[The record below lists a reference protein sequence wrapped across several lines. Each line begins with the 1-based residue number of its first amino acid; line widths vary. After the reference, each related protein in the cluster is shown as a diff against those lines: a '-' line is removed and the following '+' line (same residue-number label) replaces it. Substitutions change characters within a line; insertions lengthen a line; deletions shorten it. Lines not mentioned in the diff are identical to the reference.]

1 MEKPVL
7 LLAIRDQ
14 VKGWLAVV
22 IFALLIIPFAFW
34 GVNYYFDQSGGV
46 AALEVNG
53 EEISLA
59 DYRRAYQGLREQW
72 QALSGRPVP
81 EEAEPLLKEQTLE
94 NLVQTELF
102 RQTGRQLGLR
112 VSDQEVW
119 DAIQQLPSM
128 NDGNGFS
135 PELFSL
141 AASQVGLTPEG
152 FKEQLRQDL
161 ASQQLQEALLGTDFV
176 TEAEVSA
183 FARLQNQKRDFSY
196 AILSSDELKESHE
209 PTEEEIE
216 ARHQE
221 TDDRYMEPEQVK
233 IAYVVLSLAKIAEEV
248 YLEEG
253 EAEDWF
259 NDNKRDYEVEETR
272 KVRQIIV
279 KTPEDASEETLSLR
293 QAKAQALFERVKAGQ
308 AFEEV
313 VVADLADASVEF
325 SEFGFLTRGALEPE
339 VEEVVFAMA
348 AGEIAEPVRS
358 KDGFHIM
365 AVDEIQDGTNV
376 AFSELRAEVEK
387 DLRQDKA
394 RQQLYE
400 LTDRLATLTYENPDT
415 LEVASEDLELTIQ
428 RSDFI
433 SREEPGVGIVA
444 EPRVVSAAF
453 SDEVLLQENNSDVI
467 ELEDDRHIVLRT
479 LEHREAQKKPLEEV
493 RDQIVTRLKFE
504 LARDKTRERG
514 ELIQEKL
521 QEGRSKDEL
530 ALEFALD
537 WKEATDVARDNESV
551 NRAVLRAAF
560 KAGRPA
566 AGQPRV
572 NGASLGTGDYALVIV
587 RSVTETG
594 EDAIEQ
600 DERDQL
606 RLLLQEVSARSVWE
620 GFTQSLQAGAAV
632 EIYEETL

>member
-1 MEKPVL
+1 M

-81 EEAEPLLKEQTLE
+81 EEAEPMLKEQTLE

-221 TDDRYMEPEQVK
+221 TDDRYMEPEQVR

-248 YLEEG
+248 YLEGG

-365 AVDEIQDGTNV
+365 AVDEIQDGTNT

-415 LEVASEDLELTIQ
+415 LEVASEDLELTVQ
-428 RSDFI
+428 QSDFI
-433 SREEPGVGIVA
+433 SREDPGVGIVA

-453 SDEVLLQENNSDVI
+453 SDEVLLQGNNSDVI
-467 ELEDDRHIVLRT
+467 ELDDDRHIVLRT

-514 ELIQEKL
+514 EMIQEKL
-521 QEGRSKDEL
+521 REGGSKDEL

-537 WKEATDVARDNESV
+537 WKDATDVARDNESV

-572 NGASLGTGDYALVIV
+572 NGASIGTGDYALVIV
-587 RSVTETG
+587 HSVTESG

-600 DERDQL
+600 DERDRL

>member
-1 MEKPVL
+1 M

-128 NDGNGFS
+128 NDENGFS

-141 AASQVGLTPEG
+141 AANQVGLTPEG

-221 TDDRYMEPEQVK
+221 TDDRYMEPEQVR

-365 AVDEIQDGTNV
+365 AVDEIQDGTDV

-415 LEVASEDLELTIQ
+415 LEVASEDLELTVQ

-453 SDEVLLQENNSDVI
+453 SDEVLLQGNNSDVI
-467 ELEDDRHIVLRT
+467 ELDDDRHIVLRT

-537 WKEATDVARDNESV
+537 WKDATGVARDNESV

-600 DERDQL
+600 DERDRL

-620 GFTQSLQAGAAV
+620 GFTQSLQADAAV

>member
-1 MEKPVL
+1 M

-259 NDNKRDYEVEETR
+259 NDNKRNYEVEETR

-514 ELIQEKL
+514 ELIQGKL
-521 QEGRSKDEL
+521 REGRSKDEL

-537 WKEATDVARDNESV
+537 WKEATGVARDNESV

-620 GFTQSLQAGAAV
+620 GFTQSLQADAAV

>member
-1 MEKPVL
+1 M
-7 LLAIRDQ
+7 LLAIRNQ

-94 NLVQTELF
+94 DLVQTELF

-112 VSDQEVW
+112 VSDQEIW

-128 NDGNGFS
+128 SDENGFS

-141 AASQVGLTPEG
+141 AANQAGLTPEG

-161 ASQQLQEALLGTDFV
+161 ASRQLQEALLGTDFV

-216 ARHQE
+216 ARYQE
-221 TDDRYMEPEQVK
+221 ADDRYMEPEKVR
-233 IAYVVLSLAKIAEEV
+233 IAYIVLSLAKIAEEV
-248 YLEEG
+248 YLEAG

-259 NDNKRDYEVEETR
+259 NDNRRDYEVEETR

-279 KTPEDASEETLSLR
+279 KTLEDASEETLSLR
-293 QAKAQALFERVKAGQ
+293 RDKAQALFERVEAGE
-308 AFEEV
+308 AFEDV

-365 AVDEIQDGTNV
+365 AVDEIHDGTRV
-376 AFSELRAEVEK
+376 DFSELRAEVEK

-415 LEVASEDLELTIQ
+415 LEVASEDLELRIQ

-444 EPRVVSAAF
+444 EPRVVAAAF
-453 SDEVLLQENNSDVI
+453 SDEVLLQGNNSDVI
-467 ELEDDRHIVLRT
+467 ELDDDRHIALRT
-479 LEHREAQKKPLEEV
+479 LEHREAQKKPLEQV

-504 LARDKTRERG
+504 AARDKTRERG

-521 QEGRSKDEL
+521 REGRSKEEL
-530 ALEFALD
+530 AAEFALD
-537 WKEATDVARDNESV
+537 WKDATAVARDNESV

-560 KAGRPA
+560 KAGRPV
-566 AGQPRV
+566 AGQPRF
-572 NGASLGTGDYALVIV
+572 NGAALGSGDYALIIV
-587 RSVTETG
+587 RAVTESG
-594 EDAIEQ
+594 EDAMKQ
-600 DERDQL
+600 DERDRL
-606 RLLLQEVSARSVWE
+606 RLQLQEVSARSVWE
-620 GFTQSLQAGAAV
+620 GFTQSLQAGADV

>member
-1 MEKPVL
+1 M

-72 QALSGRPVP
+72 QALSGGPVP

-128 NDGNGFS
+128 NDENGFS
-135 PELFSL
+135 PELFSF

-161 ASQQLQEALLGTDFV
+161 ASRQLQEALLGTDFV
-176 TEAEVSA
+176 TDAEVSA
-183 FARLQNQKRDFSY
+183 FARLQNQRRDFSY
-196 AILSSDELKESHE
+196 AVLSSDELKESHE

-216 ARHQE
+216 ARYQE
-221 TDDRYMEPEQVK
+221 ADDRYMEPEKVS
-233 IAYVVLSLAKIAEEV
+233 IAYLVLSLAKIAEEV
-248 YLEEG
+248 YLEPG

-259 NDNKRDYEVEETR
+259 NDNRRDYEVEETR
-272 KVRQIIV
+272 KVRQLIV
-279 KTPEDASEETLSLR
+279 KTPEDASEAALSAG

-308 AFEEV
+308 AFEDV
-313 VVADLADASVEF
+313 VVTDLADASVEF

-365 AVDEIQDGTNV
+365 AVDEIHDGTNV
-376 AFSELRAEVEK
+376 DFSELRAEVEE

-394 RQQLYE
+394 RKQLYE

-444 EPRVVSAAF
+444 EPRVLAAAF
-453 SDEVLLQENNSDVI
+453 SDEVLLQGNNSDVI
-467 ELEDDRHIVLRT
+467 ELDDDRHIALRT
-479 LEHREAQKKPLEEV
+479 LEHREAQKKPLEQV

-521 QEGRSKDEL
+521 REGRSQGEL
-530 ALEFALD
+530 AAEFGLD
-537 WKEATDVARDNESV
+537 WKDALNTARDNESV

-560 KAGRPA
+560 KAGRPV
-566 AGQPRV
+566 AGQPRF
-572 NGASLGTGDYALVIV
+572 NGAALGTGDYALVIV
-587 RSVTETG
+587 RAVTENEAATM
-594 EDAIEQ
+594 DQ

-606 RLLLQEVSARSVWE
+606 RLQLQEVSALSVWE
-620 GFTQSLQAGAAV
+620 GFTQSLQTGADV

>member
-1 MEKPVL
+1 M

-72 QALSGRPVP
+72 QALSGGPVP

-128 NDGNGFS
+128 NDENGFS
-135 PELFSL
+135 PELFSF

-161 ASQQLQEALLGTDFV
+161 ASRQLQEALLGTDFV
-176 TEAEVSA
+176 TDAEVAA
-183 FARLQNQKRDFSY
+183 FARLQNQRRDFSY
-196 AILSSDELKESHE
+196 AVLSSDELKESHE

-216 ARHQE
+216 ARYQE
-221 TDDRYMEPEQVK
+221 ADDRYMEPEKVS
-233 IAYVVLSLAKIAEEV
+233 IAYLVLSLAKIAEEV
-248 YLEEG
+248 YLEPG

-259 NDNKRDYEVEETR
+259 NDNRRDYEVEETR
-272 KVRQIIV
+272 KVRQLIV
-279 KTPEDASEETLSLR
+279 KTPESASEEALSAA
-293 QAKAQALFERVKAGQ
+293 QDKAQALFERVKAGQ
-308 AFEEV
+308 AFEDV
-313 VVADLADASVEF
+313 VVTDLADASVEF

-365 AVDEIQDGTNV
+365 AVDEIHDGTNV
-376 AFSELRAEVEK
+376 DFSELRAEVEE

-394 RQQLYE
+394 RKQLYE

-444 EPRVVSAAF
+444 EPRVLAAAF
-453 SDEVLLQENNSDVI
+453 SDEVLLQGNNSDVI
-467 ELEDDRHIVLRT
+467 ELDDDRHIALRT
-479 LEHREAQKKPLEEV
+479 LEHREAQKKPLEQV

-521 QEGRSKDEL
+521 REGRSQGEL
-530 ALEFALD
+530 AAEFALD
-537 WKEATDVARDNESV
+537 WKDAMNTARDNESV

-560 KAGRPA
+560 KAGRPV
-566 AGQPRV
+566 AGQPRF
-572 NGASLGTGDYALVIV
+572 NGAALGTGDYALVIV
-587 RSVTETG
+587 RAVTENEAAAMG
-594 EDAIEQ
+594 Q

-606 RLLLQEVSARSVWE
+606 RLQLQEVSALSVWE
-620 GFTQSLQAGAAV
+620 GFTQSLQTGADV

>member
-1 MEKPVL
+1 M

-176 TEAEVSA
+176 TESEVSA

-216 ARHQE
+216 ARHQD
-221 TDDRYMEPEQVK
+221 TDDRYMEPEQVR

-365 AVDEIQDGTNV
+365 AVDEIQDGTNT

-415 LEVASEDLELTIQ
+415 LEVASEDLELTVQ
-428 RSDFI
+428 QSDFI
-433 SREEPGVGIVA
+433 SREDPGVGIVA

-453 SDEVLLQENNSDVI
+453 SDEVLLQGNNSDVI
-467 ELEDDRHIVLRT
+467 ELDDDRHIVLRT

-521 QEGRSKDEL
+521 REGRSKGEL
-530 ALEFALD
+530 AAEFALD

-587 RSVTETG
+587 RAVTEAG

>member
-1 MEKPVL
+1 M
-7 LLAIRDQ
+7 LLAIRNQ

-94 NLVQTELF
+94 DLVQTELF

-112 VSDQEVW
+112 VSDQEIW

-128 NDGNGFS
+128 SDENGFS

-141 AASQVGLTPEG
+141 AANQAGLTPEG

-161 ASQQLQEALLGTDFV
+161 ASRQLQEALLGTDFV

-196 AILSSDELKESHE
+196 AILSSDELKESHK

-216 ARHQE
+216 ARYQDA
-221 TDDRYMEPEQVK
+221 DDRYMEPEKVR
-233 IAYVVLSLAKIAEEV
+233 IAYIVLSLAKIAEEV
-248 YLEEG
+248 YLEAG

-293 QAKAQALFERVKAGQ
+293 RDKAQALFERVEAGE
-308 AFEEV
+308 AFEDV

-365 AVDEIQDGTNV
+365 AVDEIHDGTRV
-376 AFSELRAEVEK
+376 DFSELRAEVEK

-415 LEVASEDLELTIQ
+415 LEVASEDLELRIQ

-444 EPRVVSAAF
+444 EPRVVAAAF
-453 SDEVLLQENNSDVI
+453 SDEVLLQGNNSDVI
-467 ELEDDRHIVLRT
+467 ELDDDRHIALRT
-479 LEHREAQKKPLEEV
+479 LEHREAQKKPLEQV

-504 LARDKTRERG
+504 AARDKTRERG

-521 QEGRSKDEL
+521 REGRSKDEL
-530 ALEFALD
+530 AAEFALD
-537 WKEATDVARDNESV
+537 WKDATAVARDNESV

-560 KAGRPA
+560 KAGRPV
-566 AGQPRV
+566 AGQPRF
-572 NGASLGTGDYALVIV
+572 NGAALGTGDYALIIV
-587 RSVTETG
+587 RAVTESG
-594 EDAIEQ
+594 EDAMKQ
-600 DERDQL
+600 DERDRL
-606 RLLLQEVSARSVWE
+606 RLQLQEVSARSVWE
-620 GFTQSLQAGAAV
+620 GFTQSLQADAAV

>member
-1 MEKPVL
+1 M

-196 AILSSDELKESHE
+196 AILSADELKESHQ

-221 TDDRYMEPEQVK
+221 TDDRYMEPEQVR

-365 AVDEIQDGTNV
+365 AVDEIQDGTNT

-415 LEVASEDLELTIQ
+415 LEVASEDLELTVQ
-428 RSDFI
+428 QSDFI

-467 ELEDDRHIVLRT
+467 ELDDDRHIVLRT

-537 WKEATDVARDNESV
+537 WKDATAVARDNESV

>member
-1 MEKPVL
+1 M

-196 AILSSDELKESHE
+196 AILSADELKESHE

-221 TDDRYMEPEQVK
+221 TDDRYMEPEQVR

-514 ELIQEKL
+514 GLIQEKL
-521 QEGRSKDEL
+521 REGRSKDEL

-537 WKEATDVARDNESV
+537 WKDATGVARDNESI

>member
-1 MEKPVL
+1 M

-128 NDGNGFS
+128 NDENGFS

-141 AASQVGLTPEG
+141 AAGQVGLTPEG

-196 AILSSDELKESHE
+196 AILSADELKESHE

-216 ARHQE
+216 ARYQD
-221 TDDRYMEPEQVK
+221 TDDRYMEPEKVR
-233 IAYVVLSLAKIAEEV
+233 IAYLVLSLAKIAEEV
-248 YLEEG
+248 YLEAG

-272 KVRQIIV
+272 KVRQLIV

-308 AFEEV
+308 SFEEV
-313 VVADLADASVEF
+313 VVTDLADASVEF

-358 KDGFHIM
+358 KEGFHIM
-365 AVDEIQDGTNV
+365 AVDEIRDGTTV
-376 AFSELRAEVEK
+376 SFSELRAEVEK

-444 EPRVVSAAF
+444 APRVVLAAF
-453 SDEVLLQENNSDVI
+453 SDEVLLQGNNSDVI
-467 ELEDDRHIVLRT
+467 ELDDDRYIALRT
-479 LEHREAQKKPLEEV
+479 LEHIEAQKKPLEQV

-504 LARDKTRERG
+504 AARDETRERG

-521 QEGRSKDEL
+521 QEGRSQGEL
-530 ALEFALD
+530 AAEFDLD
-537 WKEATDVARDNESV
+537 WKDATDVARDNESI

-566 AGQPRV
+566 AGQPRF

-587 RSVTETG
+587 RSVAESG
-594 EDAIEQ
+594 EDAMGQ

-606 RLLLQEVSARSVWE
+606 RLQLQEVSALSVWE
-620 GFTQSLQAGAAV
+620 GFTKSLQADAAV

>member
-1 MEKPVL
+1 M

-221 TDDRYMEPEQVK
+221 TDDRYMEPEQVR

-415 LEVASEDLELTIQ
+415 LEVASEDLELTVQ
-428 RSDFI
+428 QSDFI
-433 SREEPGVGIVA
+433 SREDPGVGIVA

-453 SDEVLLQENNSDVI
+453 SDEVLLQGNNSDVI

-521 QEGRSKDEL
+521 REGRSKGEL
-530 ALEFALD
+530 AAEFALD

-606 RLLLQEVSARSVWE
+606 RLLLQEISARSVWE

>member
-1 MEKPVL
+1 M
-7 LLAIRDQ
+7 LLAIRNQ

-72 QALSGRPVP
+72 QALSGGPVP

-112 VSDQEVW
+112 VSDQEIW

-128 NDGNGFS
+128 NDGNGFN

-141 AASQVGLTPEG
+141 AANQVGLTPEG

-183 FARLQNQKRDFSY
+183 FARLQNQRRDFSY

-216 ARHQE
+216 ARYQDA
-221 TDDRYMEPEQVK
+221 DDRYMEPEK
-233 IAYVVLSLAKIAEEV
+233 IRIAYLVLSLAKIAEEV
-248 YLEEG
+248 YLEAG

-293 QAKAQALFERVKAGQ
+293 QAKAQALFEQVKAGQ

-313 VVADLADASVEF
+313 VVGDLADASVEF

-415 LEVASEDLELTIQ
+415 LEVAGEDLELAIQ

-453 SDEVLLQENNSDVI
+453 SDEVLLQGNNSDVI
-467 ELEDDRHIVLRT
+467 ELDDDRHIVLRT
-479 LEHREAQKKPLEEV
+479 LEHREAQKKPLEQV

-504 LARDKTRERG
+504 AARDKTRERG
-514 ELIQEKL
+514 ELIREKL
-521 QEGRSKDEL
+521 REGRSKGAL
-530 ALEFALD
+530 AAEFGLD
-537 WKEATDVARDNESV
+537 WKDATAVARDNESI

-560 KAGRPA
+560 KAGRPV
-566 AGQPRV
+566 AGQPRF
-572 NGASLGTGDYALVIV
+572 NGAALGTGDYALVIV
-587 RSVTETG
+587 RGVTENA
-594 EDAIEQ
+594 EDAMAQ

-606 RLLLQEVSARSVWE
+606 RLQLQEVSARSVWE

>member
-1 MEKPVL
+1 M

-72 QALSGRPVP
+72 QALSGGPVP

-128 NDGNGFS
+128 NDESGFS
-135 PELFSL
+135 PELFSF

-161 ASQQLQEALLGTDFV
+161 ASRQLQEALLGTDFV
-176 TEAEVSA
+176 TDAEVSA
-183 FARLQNQKRDFSY
+183 FARLQNQRRDFSY
-196 AILSSDELKESHE
+196 AVLSSDELKESHE

-216 ARHQE
+216 ARYQE
-221 TDDRYMEPEQVK
+221 ADDRYMEPEKVR
-233 IAYVVLSLAKIAEEV
+233 IAYLVLSLAKIAEDV
-248 YLEEG
+248 YLEPG

-259 NDNKRDYEVEETR
+259 NDNRRDYEVEETR
-272 KVRQIIV
+272 KVRQLIV
-279 KTPEDASEETLSLR
+279 KTPEGASEAALSAA

-308 AFEEV
+308 AFEDV
-313 VVADLADASVEF
+313 VVTDLADASVEF

-365 AVDEIQDGTNV
+365 AVDEIHDGTNV
-376 AFSELRAEVEK
+376 DFSELRAEVEE

-433 SREEPGVGIVA
+433 SREDPGVGIVA
-444 EPRVVSAAF
+444 EPRVLSAAF
-453 SDEVLLQENNSDVI
+453 SDEVLLQGNNSDVI
-467 ELEDDRHIVLRT
+467 ELDDDRHIALRT
-479 LEHREAQKKPLEEV
+479 LEHREAQKKPLEQV

-504 LARDKTRERG
+504 AARDKTRERG

-521 QEGRSKDEL
+521 QEGRSQGEL
-530 ALEFALD
+530 AAEFGLD
-537 WKEATDVARDNESV
+537 WKDALNTARDNESV

-560 KAGRPA
+560 KAGRPV
-566 AGQPRV
+566 AGQPRF
-572 NGASLGTGDYALVIV
+572 NGAALGTGDYALVIV
-587 RSVTETG
+587 RAVTEN
-594 EDAIEQ
+594 EAAAMDQ

-606 RLLLQEVSARSVWE
+606 RLQLQEVSTLSVWE
-620 GFTQSLQAGAAV
+620 GFTQSLQTGADV

>member
-1 MEKPVL
+1 M

-196 AILSSDELKESHE
+196 AILSADELKESHE

-221 TDDRYMEPEQVK
+221 TDDRYMEPEQVR

-415 LEVASEDLELTIQ
+415 LEVASEDLELAVQ
-428 RSDFI
+428 QSDFI

-453 SDEVLLQENNSDVI
+453 SDEVLLQGNNSDVI
-467 ELEDDRHIVLRT
+467 ELDDDRHIVLRT

-521 QEGRSKDEL
+521 REGRSKDEL

-537 WKEATDVARDNESV
+537 WKDATSVARDNESV

>member
-1 MEKPVL
+1 M

-221 TDDRYMEPEQVK
+221 TDDRYMEPEQVR

-365 AVDEIQDGTNV
+365 AVDEIQDGTNT

-514 ELIQEKL
+514 EVIQEKL
-521 QEGRSKDEL
+521 REGGSKDEL

-537 WKEATDVARDNESV
+537 WKDATDVARDNESV

-620 GFTQSLQAGAAV
+620 GFTQSLQADAAV

>member
-1 MEKPVL
+1 M
-7 LLAIRDQ
+7 
-14 VKGWLAVV
+14 AVV

-94 NLVQTELF
+94 DLVQTELF

-112 VSDQEVW
+112 VSDQEIW

-128 NDGNGFS
+128 SDENGFS

-141 AASQVGLTPEG
+141 AANQAGLTPEG

-161 ASQQLQEALLGTDFV
+161 ASRQLQEALLGTDFV

-216 ARHQE
+216 ARYQDA
-221 TDDRYMEPEQVK
+221 DDRYMEPEKVR
-233 IAYVVLSLAKIAEEV
+233 IAYIVLSLAKIAEEV
-248 YLEEG
+248 YLEAG

-279 KTPEDASEETLSLR
+279 KTHEDASEETLSLR
-293 QAKAQALFERVKAGQ
+293 RAKAQDLFERVKAGE
-308 AFEEV
+308 AFEDV

-365 AVDEIQDGTNV
+365 AVDEIHDGTRV
-376 AFSELRAEVEK
+376 DFSELRAEVEK

-415 LEVASEDLELTIQ
+415 LEVASEDLELRIQ

-444 EPRVVSAAF
+444 EPRVVAAAF
-453 SDEVLLQENNSDVI
+453 SDEVLLQGNNSDVI
-467 ELEDDRHIVLRT
+467 ELDGDRHIALRT
-479 LEHREAQKKPLEEV
+479 LEHREAQKKPLEQV

-504 LARDKTRERG
+504 AARDRTQERG

-521 QEGRSKDEL
+521 REGRSKGEL
-530 ALEFALD
+530 AAEFALD
-537 WKEATDVARDNESV
+537 WKDATGVARDNESV

-560 KAGRPA
+560 KAGRPV
-566 AGQPRV
+566 AGQPRFH
-572 NGASLGTGDYALVIV
+572 GAALGSGDYALVIV
-587 RSVTETG
+587 RAVTESG
-594 EDAIEQ
+594 EDAMEQ
-600 DERDQL
+600 DERDRL
-606 RLLLQEVSARSVWE
+606 RLQLQEVSARSVWE
-620 GFTQSLQAGAAV
+620 GFTQSLQADAAV

>member
-1 MEKPVL
+1 M

-72 QALSGRPVP
+72 QALSGGPVP

-128 NDGNGFS
+128 NDENGFS
-135 PELFSL
+135 PELFSF
-141 AASQVGLTPEG
+141 AANQVGLTPEG

-161 ASQQLQEALLGTDFV
+161 ASRQLQEALLGTDFV
-176 TEAEVSA
+176 TDAEVSA
-183 FARLQNQKRDFSY
+183 FARLQNQRRDFSY
-196 AILSSDELKESHE
+196 AVLSSDELKESHE

-216 ARHQE
+216 ARYQE
-221 TDDRYMEPEQVK
+221 ADDRYMEPEKVS
-233 IAYVVLSLAKIAEEV
+233 IAYLVLSLAKIAEEV
-248 YLEEG
+248 YLEPG

-259 NDNKRDYEVEETR
+259 NDNRRDYEVEETR
-272 KVRQIIV
+272 KVRQLIV
-279 KTPEDASEETLSLR
+279 KTPEDASEEALSAA

-308 AFEEV
+308 AFEDV
-313 VVADLADASVEF
+313 VVTDLADASVEF

-339 VEEVVFAMA
+339 VEEVVFAMV

-365 AVDEIQDGTNV
+365 AVDEIHDGTNV
-376 AFSELRAEVEK
+376 DFSELRAEVEE

-394 RQQLYE
+394 RKQLYE

-444 EPRVVSAAF
+444 EPRVLAAAF
-453 SDEVLLQENNSDVI
+453 SDEVLLQGNNSDVI
-467 ELEDDRHIVLRT
+467 ELDDDRHIALRT
-479 LEHREAQKKPLEEV
+479 LEHREAQKKPLEQV

-521 QEGRSKDEL
+521 REGRSQGEL
-530 ALEFALD
+530 AAEFGLD
-537 WKEATDVARDNESV
+537 WKDAMNTARDNESV

-560 KAGRPA
+560 KAGRPV
-566 AGQPRV
+566 AGQPRF
-572 NGASLGTGDYALVIV
+572 NGAALGTGDYALVIV
-587 RSVTETG
+587 RAVTEN
-594 EDAIEQ
+594 EEAAMDQ

-606 RLLLQEVSARSVWE
+606 RLQLQEVSALSVWE
-620 GFTQSLQAGAAV
+620 GFTQSLQTGADV

>member
-1 MEKPVL
+1 M

-72 QALSGRPVP
+72 QALSGGPVP

-128 NDGNGFS
+128 NDENGFS
-135 PELFSL
+135 PELFSF

-161 ASQQLQEALLGTDFV
+161 ASRQLQEALLGTDFV
-176 TEAEVSA
+176 TDAEVSA
-183 FARLQNQKRDFSY
+183 FARLQNQRRDFSY
-196 AILSSDELKESHE
+196 AVLSSDELKESHE

-216 ARHQE
+216 ARYQE
-221 TDDRYMEPEQVK
+221 ADDRYMEPEKVS
-233 IAYVVLSLAKIAEEV
+233 IAYLVLSLAKIAEEV
-248 YLEEG
+248 YLEPG

-259 NDNKRDYEVEETR
+259 NDNRRDYEVEETR
-272 KVRQIIV
+272 KVRQLIV
-279 KTPEDASEETLSLR
+279 KTPESASEEALSAA
-293 QAKAQALFERVKAGQ
+293 QDKAQALFERVKAGQ
-308 AFEEV
+308 AFEDV
-313 VVADLADASVEF
+313 VVTDLADASVEF

-365 AVDEIQDGTNV
+365 AVDEIHDGTNV
-376 AFSELRAEVEK
+376 DFSELRTEVEE

-394 RQQLYE
+394 RKQLYE

-444 EPRVVSAAF
+444 EPRVLAAAF
-453 SDEVLLQENNSDVI
+453 SDEVLLQGNNSDVI
-467 ELEDDRHIVLRT
+467 ELDDDRHIALRT
-479 LEHREAQKKPLEEV
+479 LEHREAQKKPLEQV

-521 QEGRSKDEL
+521 REGRSQGEL
-530 ALEFALD
+530 AAEFGLD
-537 WKEATDVARDNESV
+537 WKDAMNTARDNESV

-560 KAGRPA
+560 KAGRPV
-566 AGQPRV
+566 AGQPRF
-572 NGASLGTGDYALVIV
+572 NGAALGTGDYALVIV
-587 RSVTETG
+587 RAVTEN
-594 EDAIEQ
+594 EAAAMDQ

-606 RLLLQEVSARSVWE
+606 RLQLQEVSALSVWE
-620 GFTQSLQAGAAV
+620 GFTQSLQTGADV

>member
-1 MEKPVL
+1 M

-128 NDGNGFS
+128 NDENGFS

-196 AILSSDELKESHE
+196 AILSADELKESHE

-221 TDDRYMEPEQVK
+221 TDDRYMEPEQVR

-365 AVDEIQDGTNV
+365 AVDEIQDGTDV

-415 LEVASEDLELTIQ
+415 LEVASEDLELTVQ

-453 SDEVLLQENNSDVI
+453 SDEVLLQGNNSDVI
-467 ELEDDRHIVLRT
+467 ELDDDRHIVLRT

-537 WKEATDVARDNESV
+537 WKDATGVARDNESV

-600 DERDQL
+600 DERDRL

-620 GFTQSLQAGAAV
+620 GFTQSLQADAAV

>member
-1 MEKPVL
+1 M

-221 TDDRYMEPEQVK
+221 TDDRYMEPEQVR

-293 QAKAQALFERVKAGQ
+293 QAKAQALFERVKEGQ

-467 ELEDDRHIVLRT
+467 ELDDDRHIVLRT

-521 QEGRSKDEL
+521 REGRSKDEL

-537 WKEATDVARDNESV
+537 WKEATAVARDNESV

-600 DERDQL
+600 DERDRL

-620 GFTQSLQAGAAV
+620 GFTQSLQADAAV

>member
-1 MEKPVL
+1 M

-221 TDDRYMEPEQVK
+221 TDDRYMEPEQVR

-365 AVDEIQDGTNV
+365 AVDEIQDGTNT

-415 LEVASEDLELTIQ
+415 LEVASEDMELTIQ

-453 SDEVLLQENNSDVI
+453 SDEVLLQGNNSDVI
-467 ELEDDRHIVLRT
+467 ELDDDRHIVLRT

-521 QEGRSKDEL
+521 REGRSKDEL

-537 WKEATDVARDNESV
+537 WKDATGVARDNESV